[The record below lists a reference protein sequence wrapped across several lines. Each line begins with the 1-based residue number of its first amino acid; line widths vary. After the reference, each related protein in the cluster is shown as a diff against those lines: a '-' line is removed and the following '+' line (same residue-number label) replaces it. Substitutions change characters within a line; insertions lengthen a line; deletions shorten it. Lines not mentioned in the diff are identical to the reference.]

1 MDVTA
6 AVTAVQGIS
15 TNVSTIGGAII
26 VVAAGI
32 MAFRWVKAMF
42 F

>member
-6 AVTAVQGIS
+6 AVTAVEGVGTS
-15 TNVSTIGGAII
+15 VETIAAAII
-26 VVAAGI
+26 LVAAGI
-32 MAFRWVKAMF
+32 MAFRWIKAMF